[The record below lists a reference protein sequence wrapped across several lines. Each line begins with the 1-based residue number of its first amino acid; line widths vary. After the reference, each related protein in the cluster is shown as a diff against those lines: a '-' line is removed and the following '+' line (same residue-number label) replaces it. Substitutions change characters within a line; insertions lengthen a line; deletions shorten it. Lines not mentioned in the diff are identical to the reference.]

1 MAARTTAAADVP
13 APPACP
19 IEYPIVFARQ
29 GEEAGDE
36 VVPAVG
42 IFSALRWLLPV
53 FQLAGWLPKQVS
65 REKDEANGTPRGSV
79 GEDVSA
85 EVRETRRLLPHFESF
100 FTRESKVI
108 PNGALLYTVQT
119 FRFPTPRGPRSI
131 TRALVET
138 PGKYFSPLQEEK
150 GGGHFLCCYEDK
162 QLLRCFTYV
171 QLDQLRF
178 AWVAVK
184 ELLEEHKAVQ
194 RTDGTLTGLARRDI
208 KKNNTNSNEMA
219 NSEKANGV
227 GGSTTATT
235 AMGAD
240 AGLSTAATAPA
251 VPPPSMV
258 RKPHPSSNVIVGPT
272 AEARKT
278 REELREKKYMSELLK
293 EECAA
298 RWPHTPV
305 HKSVI
310 FLVEE
315 QQLEATGGRKGRKG
329 PRSYLATVEL
339 PLLNKKGGVATF
351 KGPQW
356 CTARRDA
363 ENAAAEVA
371 LRALRTIKS

>member
-178 AWVAVK
+178 AWVAVR

-208 KKNNTNSNEMA
+208 KKT
-219 NSEKANGV
+219 
-227 GGSTTATT
+227 TRTATKWRIVRRRT
-235 AMGAD
+235 V
-240 AGLSTAATAPA
+240 LAAQQQQQRRWGRMRDYRQLQPL
-251 VPPPSMV
+251 PPS
-258 RKPHPSSNVIVGPT
+258 H
-272 AEARKT
+272 
-278 REELREKKYMSELLK
+278 
-293 EECAA
+293 
-298 RWPHTPV
+298 
-305 HKSVI
+305 
-310 FLVEE
+310 
-315 QQLEATGGRKGRKG
+315 
-329 PRSYLATVEL
+329 
-339 PLLNKKGGVATF
+339 
-351 KGPQW
+351 
-356 CTARRDA
+356 RRPW
-363 ENAAAEVA
+363 
-371 LRALRTIKS
+371 